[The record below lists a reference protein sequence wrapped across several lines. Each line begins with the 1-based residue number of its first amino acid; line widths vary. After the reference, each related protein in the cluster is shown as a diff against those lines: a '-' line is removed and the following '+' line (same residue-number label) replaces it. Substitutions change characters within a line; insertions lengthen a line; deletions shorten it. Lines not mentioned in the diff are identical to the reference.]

1 MKAVLFV
8 YNNFNISLEN
18 CKGITININGSVSG
32 PVVPD
37 SVYNSRAAAAVQQ
50 REVKEVLADELD
62 KYSEKK
68 RLSLVLSDIYGDLLL
83 QARQDRVYNCGTFL
97 EFAVNS
103 ANNVRLSYINSC
115 KDRLCPTCQFRRG
128 YRLYRQVS
136 QVLAN
141 LAADKGNMYFML
153 TLTTVNVGLELLQQE
168 ITKVIDAF
176 RVLSRRQEFKKLYKG
191 YVRVVELVVDREQYI
206 TADMYNRKEVYY
218 RKRGLAPGDLN
229 PNYLKANVHIHCI
242 LHTTNQLYKHNYIK
256 KARLLELWQQA
267 TQDKRNIVIDIRE
280 IKDIK
285 AYYSTAADINKAV
298 AEVCKYSVKPLD
310 LIRFDDMDKEVVYAV
325 LNAISGRRLFTAGGT
340 LSVKNINMDNDEL
353 AADDDETFYRYYWHY
368 TQRYRPIEVK
378 NRLNK

>member
-1 MKAVLFV
+1 M
-8 YNNFNISLEN
+8 YDNFNISFNN
-18 CKGITININGSVSG
+18 CKAVTVNINGAAAVSG
-32 PVVPD
+32 RPIVSD
-37 SVYNSRAAAAVQQ
+37 DDYSSRAAAKQQ

-62 KYSEKK
+62 NYTDKK

-97 EFAVNS
+97 EFAVVNTSNS
-103 ANNVRLSYINSC
+103 VRLSYINSC

-153 TLTTVNVGLELLQQE
+153 TLTTVNVSLDMLQQE
-168 ITKVIDAF
+168 ITKVINAF
-176 RVLSRRQEFKKLYKG
+176 RALSRRKEFKSLYKG

-206 TADMYNRKEVYY
+206 TADMYNRKELYY
-218 RKRGLAPGDLN
+218 RKRGLASGDLN
-229 PNYLKANVHIHCI
+229 PNYLMTNVHIHCI
-242 LHTTNQLYKHNYIK
+242 LHTTKQLYKHNYIK

-310 LIRFDDMDKEVVYAV
+310 LIRGDDMDKEVVYAV

-340 LSVKNINMDNDEL
+340 LSVKNIS
-353 AADDDETFYRYYWHY
+353 ADDDVNDEDEVFYKYFWHY
-368 TQRYRPIEVK
+368 TQQYRPII
-378 NRLNK
+378 